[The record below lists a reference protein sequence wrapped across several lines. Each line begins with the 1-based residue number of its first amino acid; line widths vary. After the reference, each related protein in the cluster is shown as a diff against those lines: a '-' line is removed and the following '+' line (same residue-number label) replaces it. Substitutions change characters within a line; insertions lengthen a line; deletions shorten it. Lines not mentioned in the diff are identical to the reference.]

1 LISSDIGL
9 FDLDRFA
16 LIDMIISCK
25 VGNEPNEP
33 NIRGS
38 LLVSSRTNQ
47 HFFARSPQ
55 RAERRPDAARSLGE
69 RAARLARSARSQGW
83 KTSVRSRFS
92 SVQYAGPTILEME
105 SDRTDSRMNLDRTE
119 PRPIQKQRRPTDR
132 SSPWMTIGP
141 DWTDAHINLGRDM
154 RCSLRLSLKRHKQSS
169 VMLHTQNEVKFEDYT
184 DDVA

>member
-1 LISSDIGL
+1 MHASKPNPVDV
-9 FDLDRFA
+9 DHTKLD
-16 LIDMIISCK
+16 K
-25 VGNEPNEP
+25 
-33 NIRGS
+33 
-38 LLVSSRTNQ
+38 
-47 HFFARSPQ
+47 
-55 RAERRPDAARSLGE
+55 LGVC
-69 RAARLARSARSQGW
+69 QGW
-83 KTSVRSRFS
+83 TTSVRSRFG
-92 SVQYAGPTILEME
+92 SVQCAGPTILEME

-141 DWTDAHINLGRDM
+141 DRTDAHINLGRDM